1 MIAVA
6 SAVLGLAVAWWM
18 TVPVHRF
25 KERRPLGRRDLATE
39 WGPDIRAV
47 VGHARCPRCRRDH
60 VAGDVVPVVSW
71 ARGCPSCGLR
81 PPATVVG
88 LQAGL
93 PVATGLTAALV
104 DQPGARVTYLCF
116 AVVLAAVSVV
126 DLRIL
131 LIPWWLPWVG
141 AAAGATSMAAVALA
155 GGSDGSL
162 VGAALGAVSAFG
174 LLWLLWLAAPGRLG
188 FGDVRL
194 AFTVGLF
201 LGWQTPVL
209 ALWGLALGS
218 VVGVLTG
225 LWVAAARRPRHFAF
239 GPSLAAGGLL
249 AVWLAPLL
257 VG

>member
-1 MIAVA
+1 MIPVA

-18 TVPVHRF
+18 TVPVHRL
-25 KERRPLGRRDLATE
+25 KERRPLGRRDLAGE
-39 WGPDIRAV
+39 RGQDIRAV

-71 ARGCPSCGLR
+71 ARGCPSCGRR

-93 PVATGLTAALV
+93 PAALGLTAALV
-104 DQPGARVTYLCF
+104 DQAGARVAYLWF

-131 LIPWWLPWVG
+131 LIPWWLPWLGAAVG
-141 AAAGATSMAAVALA
+141 AAWMATVALA
-155 GGSDGSL
+155 GGSEGSL
-162 VGAALGAVSAFG
+162 AGAALGAVSAFG
-174 LLWLLWLAAPGRLG
+174 LLWLVWFAAPGQLG
-188 FGDVRL
+188 YSDVRL

-201 LGWQTPVL
+201 LGWQSPVL

-218 VVGVLTG
+218 AVGVVTG
-225 LWVAAARRPRHFAF
+225 RWVAAARRPRHFAF
-239 GPSLAAGGLL
+239 GPSLSAGGLL